1 MVRSIMNSAWQCLCN
16 LFEKSWKEFRAES
29 RRWIVNPLLNRR
41 TLPFQFNFSTSLILT
56 LYIYV
61 QGHYLLLLFSETLK
75 LKLVFVP
82 VKKNN
87 RVSSSNVFHLDFT
100 PEKKTTEII
109 WLFSVVCF
117 PISVFVVEV
126 FHRNTESKSKRTKW
140 CDPRLVALSSTGT
153 ICLSPDHDIS
163 QYELWKSSTILENAD
178 IFHQMT
184 WITTMIL

>member
-1 MVRSIMNSAWQCLCN
+1 MHDNVSVTFL
-16 LFEKSWKEFRAES
+16 KRAEKNS
-29 RRWIVNPLLNRR
+29 EQKADDELW
-41 TLPFQFNFSTSLILT
+41 TLYWTAGLFPFSLT
-56 LYIYV
+56 FPPVWYWLYIYV

-163 QYELWKSSTILENAD
+163 QYELWKSSTMLENAD